1 VTHKIIS
8 PKKSVKILDIGV
20 EENSP
25 GIMGR
30 SQEPIFS
37 KDPYGLKSNG
47 SQHLR
52 SKSWNLPCQACP
64 GGDENKGPRDVN
76 VSVRDSIINDTILFS
91 NPATDEKFKHLETT
105 QKNLNRVRPNFKY
118 SPRGDSTVPNNN
130 DISSIDISGIK
141 TTDKKSRAPD
151 MPQLKLPL
159 TESRHRDTVRSS
171 KDLLKASEDLRNS
184 YRLSHYLDTKESPR
198 RERDPVKSG
207 LIEKSGIP
215 LVQKGRAFRKGEPY
229 KRRYEIGRDRG
240 TSGSR
245 TPVKITRGPQRASIR
260 NKTTGL
266 RVDTDENSKVH
277 IDNSYYNIKELI
289 ETPASILKNAQ
300 TSPLDLMRRGSYSN
314 PVFIDSFG
322 PNNKNKST
330 RETTILYS
338 HKFEVSFLA
347 KLNKIFPNRNL
358 PVVSLI
364 TSHRLIP
371 KISNMKIFKR
381 TRISD
386 SPGKTIQSFD
396 ARELSTLLS
405 AS

>member
-1 VTHKIIS
+1 
-8 PKKSVKILDIGV
+8 
-20 EENSP
+20 
-25 GIMGR
+25 M
-30 SQEPIFS
+30 
-37 KDPYGLKSNG
+37 
-47 SQHLR
+47 
-52 SKSWNLPCQACP
+52 
-64 GGDENKGPRDVN
+64 N

-105 QKNLNRVRPNFKY
+105 QKNLNRIWPNFKY
-118 SPRGDSTVPNNN
+118 SPGGDSTVPNNN

-159 TESRHRDTVRSS
+159 AESRHRDTVRSS

-184 YRLSHYLDTKESPR
+184 YRLSHYLDTNESPR

-215 LVQKGRAFRKGEPY
+215 LVQKGRAFRKGETY

-245 TPVKITRGPQRASIR
+245 TPDKITRAPQRASIR
-260 NKTTGL
+260 NRTTGL
-266 RVDTDENSKVH
+266 RVETDENSKVH
-277 IDNSYYNIKELI
+277 IDNSFYNIKELI

-300 TSPLDLMRRGSYSN
+300 TSPLDLMRKGSYSN

-330 RETTILYS
+330 KETTILYS
-338 HKFEVSFLA
+338 HKFYVNFLA
-347 KLNKIFPNRNL
+347 KPKKIFPIGTCR
-358 PVVSLI
+358 
-364 TSHRLIP
+364 
-371 KISNMKIFKR
+371 
-381 TRISD
+381 
-386 SPGKTIQSFD
+386 Q
-396 ARELSTLLS
+396 
-405 AS
+405 